1 MKTWI
6 DNILESNHRV
16 AIPIMTHPGIESVGK
31 RVIDAVKNGEV
42 HFAAIRKVM
51 EDYNTHAC
59 SVIMDL
65 TVEAEA
71 FGCEIGFPENEVPNV
86 LNRLV
91 CDEVSVSALQIPSLG
106 AGRIPEYLKANR
118 MAVEKIKNHPILSGC
133 IGPFSLAGRLF
144 DMSEIMISIYIEPEV
159 IHSLLEKCTEL
170 IQNYC
175 RELKK
180 IGVTGIIMAE
190 PAAGLLSNEDC
201 LEYSTTYV
209 RRIVE
214 ELQDDRFSIILHNCG
229 NRGQCTEAMLASG
242 AAGLHFGN
250 AIDLVQV
257 LENCPENI
265 LVMGNIDPVG
275 ILKQATP
282 EIVKWATLDLLNK
295 TKRYR
300 NFVLSSGCD
309 IPPHTPEANI
319 RAFFEALEIYN
330 RS

>member
-6 DNILESNHRV
+6 DEIMGSSRRV
-16 AIPIMTHPGIESVGK
+16 AIPIMTHPGIESIGK
-31 RVIDAVKNGEV
+31 RVIDAVKDGEV
-42 HFAAIRKVM
+42 HFSAIQRVM
-51 EDYNTHAC
+51 EDYGTYAC

-91 CDEVSVSALQIPSLG
+91 CDETSVSALKVPSLDK
-106 AGRIPEYLKANR
+106 GRIPEYLKANR
-118 MAVEKIKNHPILSGC
+118 LAVENIKDHPILSGC

-144 DMSEIMISIYIEPEV
+144 DMSEIMVSIYIEPDV
-159 IHSLLEKCTEL
+159 IHTLLEKCTEL
-170 IQNYC
+170 ILNYC

-190 PAAGLLSNEDC
+190 PAAGLLSNDDC
-201 LEYSTTYV
+201 MAYSTTYV

-214 ELQDDRFSIILHNCG
+214 ELQDDRFTIILHNCG

-242 AAGLHFGN
+242 AAALHFGN
-250 AIDLVQV
+250 AIDIVQV
-257 LENCPENI
+257 LESCPKNV

-282 EIVKWATLDLLNK
+282 EIVKWATLDLLDK
-295 TKRYR
+295 TKKYP

-309 IPPHTPEANI
+309 IPPHTPEVNI
-319 RAFFEALEIYN
+319 RAFFEALEVYN
-330 RS
+330 QR